1 MIQVNNVCVQFG
13 SNRLFDE
20 VNLKFT
26 KGNCYGV
33 IGANGAGKSTFLKV
47 LSGELQPQKGEV
59 VVSPGERMSVLNQ
72 NQEAFNDLTVMD
84 TVLRGHK
91 RLIEVMKLRDELYSK
106 EEFSEEDGMK
116 VAELEGEFAEMGG
129 YEAESDAGILLNGL
143 GVDTSLHYAL
153 MGTLDAP
160 IKVKVLLAQA
170 LFGNPD
176 ILILDEPTNNL
187 DIKSVKWLEDYL
199 INFEN
204 ILIIVSHNRHFLN
217 NVCTHICDVDYGKI
231 NIFLGNYD
239 FWYETSQLLLRQ
251 QKEANKKMET
261 RAKELQEF
269 IARFSANASKSRQAT
284 SRKKELEKLTLND
297 IKPSNRKYPYI
308 NFEMEREA
316 GNDIL
321 IVENLTKPGVFEN
334 VSFTVNKNEKIGL
347 VSDKSTTIS
356 ALFNIL
362 AGLDDDYTGTVKWG
376 KTITYSYLPQNFNSF
391 FDGCDLSLVDWLG
404 QFSKEKEQT
413 FLRSWLGRMLFS
425 GEEGLK
431 KARVISGGEKVRCML
446 AKMMLTS
453 GNVLLFD
460 EPTNHLDLE
469 SITALNKGL
478 INYKGNLLL
487 TSHDQELM
495 QTVCNRIIKI
505 TDRKV
510 FDKQITYDEFIE
522 QDM

>member
-1 MIQVNNVCVQFG
+1 MIQVNNLCVQFG
-13 SNRLFDE
+13 SNKLFDE

-47 LSGELQPQKGEV
+47 LAGELPAQKGEV

-72 NQEAFNDLTVMD
+72 NQEAFNDYTVMD
-84 TVLRGHK
+84 TVLHGHK
-91 RLIEVMKLRDELYSK
+91 RLMQIMKEKDELYAK
-106 EEFSEEDGMK
+106 PDFSEEDGMK
-116 VAELEGEFAEMGG
+116 AAELEAEFAELGG
-129 YEAESDAGILLNGL
+129 WEA
-143 GVDTSLHYAL
+143 
-153 MGTLDAP
+153 LDAP

-187 DIKSVKWLEDYL
+187 DIKSVKWLEDFL

-231 NIFLGNYD
+231 NIYLGNYD

-251 QKEANKKMET
+251 QKEANKKMEA

-284 SRKKELEKLTLND
+284 SRKKELEKLTIND

-334 VSFTVNKNEKIGL
+334 VSFVVNKNDKIGI

-362 AGLDDDYTGTVKWG
+362 AGEDKDYTGSVKWG

-391 FDGCDLSLVDWLG
+391 FDNCDLSLVDWIG

-478 INYKGNLLL
+478 INYKGNLIL

-505 TDRKV
+505 TDKKV

-522 QDM
+522 TEM